1 MVSDCSFF
9 FFHIYFFDCVSSS
22 LWHMGSSLHHLDPSL
37 GHRLS
42 SCDGGSAVAVHG
54 LSCPAACGILVP
66 WSGIEL
72 TSSALQSGF
81 LPLDHQGSPSSGSR
95 QKQWLHEMYVHTGVL
110 VLQRNEISAKVK
122 TMVLPFSYMIY
133 FFPIHWHREQNW
145 VQ

>member
-1 MVSDCSFF
+1 MVSDCSFYSYLF
-9 FFHIYFFDCVSSS
+9 IWQCQLFV
-22 LWHMGSSLHHLDPSL
+22 WHTGSSLHHSDPFL

-72 TSSALQSGF
+72 TSSALQSGS
-81 LPLDHQGSPSSGSR
+81 LPLDHQGSPSNGSR

-110 VLQRNEISAKVK
+110 VLQRNEIFAKVK